1 MTKLNDHLTYYVFL
15 IASLAIGTMLILVFS
30 PNKILQM
37 SAVVGLSFVYAL
49 IGIAHHLINHDLVAK
64 IVIEYVLVAALG
76 IAAAFFIFKGGFG
89 L

>member
-1 MTKLNDHLTYYVFL
+1 MTKLNDHLLYYVFL
-15 IASLAIGTMLILVFS
+15 IASLVIGTMLILAFS

-37 SAVVGLSFVYAL
+37 SSVVGLSFVYVL
-49 IGIAHHLINHDLVAK
+49 IGIIHHLINHDLVAK

-89 L
+89 F